1 MKQDYIKELLA
12 QAKAAGIEAAEAY
25 LSEKENFSA
34 MRNNGALEDYQSNHT
49 RGLGF
54 RGLVNG
60 RMGYASTEALDEES
74 IGQLIRGVIESATL
88 CESDDEQPLYQ
99 GGGQVPELELY
110 QPELDKVAP
119 EAKLAKI
126 EAMENAC
133 KAADSRY
140 LNGYNMVETT
150 KHTVRIA
157 NSFGMDQT
165 YTENFCNLYC
175 NANIKEGDNVSTGGF
190 VQISRDFDAL
200 DPDRLARDSVDQAVK
215 GLNAEPVASGKYHV
229 VFWNEALVSLLGVFS
244 TVFSAETEQMG
255 LSLLSGKLGETIAAP
270 CVTLVDDPLR
280 PDCLGSRPFDDEGV
294 PSHQHML
301 VENGVFRTFL
311 HNLKTARKAG
321 VESTGNGSKADY
333 SSPVRVAPSNLYF
346 EPGALSFEELL
357 SQVGDGIV
365 ITEVS
370 GLHAGAN
377 PVSGDFSLLSKGYTL
392 KDGKRDQP
400 LERITVAG
408 NFYELLKNIRAF
420 ASDLRFPNGALGSAS
435 ADAGE
440 MTVSGKA

>member
-1 MKQDYIKELLA
+1 MKQDYIKELLT

-165 YTENFCNLYC
+165 YTENFCDLYC
-175 NANIKEGDNVSTGGF
+175 GANVKEGDNVSTGGF

>member
-175 NANIKEGDNVSTGGF
+175 NANVKEGDNVSTGGF

-435 ADAGE
+435 TDAGE

>member
-110 QPELDKVAP
+110 QPEPNKVAP

-175 NANIKEGDNVSTGGF
+175 NANVKEGDNVSTGGF

-215 GLNAEPVASGKYHV
+215 GLNAEAVASGKYHV

>member
-175 NANIKEGDNVSTGGF
+175 NANVKEGDNVSTGGF

-346 EPGALSFEELL
+346 EPGARSFEELL

-420 ASDLRFPNGALGSAS
+420 ANDLRFPNGALGSAS

>member
-74 IGQLIRGVIESATL
+74 IGQMIRGVIESATL

-175 NANIKEGDNVSTGGF
+175 NANVKEGDNVSTGGF

>member
-165 YTENFCNLYC
+165 YTENFCDLYC
-175 NANIKEGDNVSTGGF
+175 GANVKEGDNVSTGGF

-333 SSPVRVAPSNLYF
+333 SSPVRVTPSNLYF

>member
-60 RMGYASTEALDEES
+60 RMGFASTEALDEES

-133 KAADSRY
+133 KAVDSRY

-165 YTENFCNLYC
+165 YTENFCDLYC
-175 NANIKEGDNVSTGGF
+175 GANVKEGDNVSTGGF

-200 DPDRLARDSVDQAVK
+200 DPDRLARDSVDQTVK

>member
-165 YTENFCNLYC
+165 YTENFCDLYC
-175 NANIKEGDNVSTGGF
+175 GANVKEGDNVSTGGF

-420 ASDLRFPNGALGSAS
+420 ANDLRFPNGALGSAS

>member
-54 RGLVNG
+54 RGLVKG

-175 NANIKEGDNVSTGGF
+175 NANVKEGDNVSTGGF

-311 HNLKTARKAG
+311 HNLKTARKAD

>member
-74 IGQLIRGVIESATL
+74 IGQLIHGVIESATL

-165 YTENFCNLYC
+165 YTENFCDLYC
-175 NANIKEGDNVSTGGF
+175 GANVKEGDNVSTGGF

-200 DPDRLARDSVDQAVK
+200 DPDRLAHDSVDQAVK